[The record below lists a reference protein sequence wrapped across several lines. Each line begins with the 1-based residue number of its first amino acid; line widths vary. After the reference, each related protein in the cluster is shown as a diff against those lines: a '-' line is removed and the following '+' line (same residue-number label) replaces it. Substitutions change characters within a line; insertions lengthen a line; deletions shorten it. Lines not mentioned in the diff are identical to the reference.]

1 MCSGTPTLRRCA
13 ALRIIRRRGPPI
25 HGRGPSAGRSGW
37 LVSEPSPAAQ
47 DEDHFAAAAPRE
59 TLPGPGLAIAG
70 DLETAT
76 RALDASS
83 ETSADPCVPSAA
95 YHRPSSPAASPA
107 ARGYGRDGHLVEG
120 GDLLPGQFFS
130 RPGPAQQRVSV
141 SHVPPWSQFPL
152 VRFA

>member
-76 RALDASS
+76 RALDAPAKLQQILAYLPLRTTALHPRRLRRRRGGTGGTVTLSRAATSS
-83 ETSADPCVPSAA
+83 RVSFSLGLD
-95 YHRPSSPAASPA
+95 RPSSEFL
-107 ARGYGRDGHLVEG
+107 LVMFP
-120 GDLLPGQFFS
+120 PGLS
-130 RPGPAQQRVSV
+130 
-141 SHVPPWSQFPL
+141 FP
-152 VRFA
+152 